1 MENKEKETH
10 VSKFAEN
17 PYVEIKKRVSMAGV
31 WSVVVAVVA
40 FGASA
45 VLSDPQSSLKLFLI
59 VVGVCFLIYGLI
71 KLAVGNKVAVCRANG
86 KVLKK
91 HELLFE
97 SSEVSRLK
105 QMVESGN
112 FQSIGSLP
120 RAVGHKA
127 GAKLTLFIDDDQ
139 SFATA
144 QVSEFIPFDYEPVM
158 SPMSYDGDRVKEIAA
173 LTKAASLFY
182 GHAKRGS
189 RFSCYAIRGLYR
201 RYEGSRIVM
210 CLFNAFCRAV
220 DKTPGRRYFFIC
232 LGCLPF
238 AAFIVGDK

>member
-1 MENKEKETH
+1 MTEVGLPLLDLLSCPMVVRPDGFPCMVAGKGESLYLYVLSSNQHNKKMENKEKETT

-31 WSVVVAVVA
+31 WSVLVAVVA
-40 FGASA
+40 FVASGFMT
-45 VLSDPQSSLKLFLI
+45 DPQSSLKLFLI

-112 FQSIGSLP
+112 FQSIGTLP

-127 GAKLTLFIDDDQ
+127 GAKLTLFIDADQ

-158 SPMSYDGDRVKEIAA
+158 SPMSYNGDSVKAIAA
-173 LTKAASLFY
+173 LTHAA
-182 GHAKRGS
+182 
-189 RFSCYAIRGLYR
+189 
-201 RYEGSRIVM
+201 
-210 CLFNAFCRAV
+210 
-220 DKTPGRRYFFIC
+220 
-232 LGCLPF
+232 
-238 AAFIVGDK
+238 